1 MYNLY
6 IYIYLKTCTYNYTG
20 STGTTWCHCT
30 LHFDSFVVLQHLIF
44 QFALVLG
51 GFSLL
56 GHSEAFFFTNAP
68 GVNN

>member
-1 MYNLY
+1 MFVTYNF
-6 IYIYLKTCTYNYTG
+6 YLKTYNY
-20 STGTTWCHCT
+20 STGTTWCHCM
-30 LHFDSFVVLQHLIF
+30 LHFDFFAVLQHLIF

-56 GHSEAFFFTNAP
+56 GHSEAFFTNAP